1 MDQSDQTNK
10 LLTEI
15 RDAIKDGVTTRHR
28 DMERLIEQLAKL
40 REAVTGS
47 LERPKRKPEPLID
60 RPKKARKTRVRK

>member
-1 MDQSDQTNK
+1 MDQADQTNK

-28 DMERLIEQLAKL
+28 DLERLIEQLAKL
-40 REAVTGS
+40 REAVTG

-60 RPKKARKTRVRK
+60 RPKKPRKTRVRK

>member
-1 MDQSDQTNK
+1 MDQSDHTNK

-15 RDAIKDGVTTRHR
+15 RDAIKDGVATRHR

-40 REAVTGS
+40 REAVTGG

-60 RPKKARKTRVRK
+60 RRKKPRKTRIRK